1 MNAFIITF
9 AMLVLGTTCQPV
21 VLTAN
26 NFDKEVFS
34 GGKNAFVKFFAPW
47 CGHCKGMKPAW
58 DQLGA
63 ELAGSN
69 SVLIGDVDCTVEKDL
84 CSRFDV
90 KGYPTI
96 KYWNSDAGK
105 DGIKYSGG
113 RDFQVLRDFVKD
125 SLEVLCQVS
134 NPDTCTEREQD
145 YITKVQSKTSEER
158 DKELAR
164 LQGMVGNKMTPAQK
178 TFLMSR
184 TNILTQLQ
192 GEASKE

>member
-1 MNAFIITF
+1 M
-9 AMLVLGTTCQPV
+9 
-21 VLTAN
+21 
-26 NFDKEVFS
+26 
-34 GGKNAFVKFFAPW
+34 
-47 CGHCKGMKPAW
+47 
-58 DQLGA
+58 
-63 ELAGSN
+63 
-69 SVLIGDVDCTVEKDL
+69 
-84 CSRFDV
+84 
-90 KGYPTI
+90 
-96 KYWNSDAGK
+96 
-105 DGIKYSGG
+105 
-113 RDFQVLRDFVKD
+113 
-125 SLEVLCQVS
+125 LCQVS